1 MSSATGEGSQG
12 ARATYRAALNNEK
25 RHDHVALTVPC
36 CGTGAKVTALSPW
49 FMDGIVAYETVKEM
63 LSKGEKL
70 LFAPINLS
78 GYIKFLP
85 GPRVYLVERLTGG
98 NYSEPFIVN
107 QLAFADK
114 QDGPMMGTT
123 MQGKPIG
130 FFFPFDEQLV
140 TGTYTFKL
148 RKNGRGG
155 QLFRDVPWFDNHE
168 FHGIDGF
175 SQIVDDLQDNPKG
188 KFSNN
193 LYKKLCGGDAIPVDQ
208 YMCGFDGVPIKP
220 YLDLANKEG
229 LTKLADVEAD
239 VCSRVDKHGFLIFKG
254 TTYRVV
260 WFTERK
266 DVDYGKQTLFT
277 VNCVIQRNGVE
288 NVPAHPFTLGGQ
300 VEQLKPH
307 VAKGNLVGLTL
318 KAKILYTMYG
328 EDAVEEPS
336 YIYHSAFVDCGS
348 CNEGKWCTGNA
359 VSGFACECGAPYSAN
374 EVLLQSSGLV
384 KPNALFC
391 ATCPFAK
398 GDRCSLEC
406 KHTIPQVV
414 SYLSEKCF
422 VFPSG
427 KSFVLAFGGALYT
440 YMGCAEGTMYFVP
453 RAKSVVSRIGT
464 ACFTGCVGAW
474 DKVQQVANLFT
485 QKAQQQLNF
494 VNEFVV
500 SDVVLAILTGTTSKV
515 DELCS
520 LLKNVTFEKM
530 RDYCV
535 KHGIKVTMGDYVYG
549 AINVGGS
556 NVKSAA
562 INAPFVV
569 LSKFG
574 ESFKKIAAVPFKV
587 ADSFLQTCEYL
598 SDCIVYRVLPYELE
612 DVSDFVQLLFN
623 CVEISSA
630 SVYFASVAIKEK
642 VSTMFNALPVS
653 VQTAAK
659 TFIDVCVRATLCTVK
674 FLNDL
679 LGLVK
684 LVVYKA
690 YVYTSVGFVSTLQKT
705 SPAAQK
711 LLDVLSKAFKLLHKK
726 VSWAGSKVQAVIYE
740 GKDALVFSSGTY
752 HCVTAPGSVVG
763 AHLDA
768 TIPGEVAKKQLSM
781 LTATNYST
789 TVDVRPKTR
798 TVELVYGQ
806 LETTNMHSPDVIVGD
821 YVIISDK
828 VFVRSEEDGQLAFYP
843 MCTNGKAVPRMFTLK
858 GGAPIKKVSFG
869 NDEVHEID
877 SVRTVTVEYNLHPV
891 LNTLLSNTELK
902 TFVVDKDLTVSEFAL
917 VVQEA
922 VADLLS
928 KLLRGIVL
936 DDFDLEDFIDAKV
949 YCFNLDGDE
958 VWKSTMIF
966 STHPVDCDDEE
977 IDDALDEDYS
987 SSEDEESDSWAEMV
1001 DAIFPLSDEA
1011 EGDVVVE
1018 EQSLA
1023 DDAGIVSSS
1032 AAAGKIVPM
1041 HDVNVDSVL
1050 SSEGIMCVDDEPK
1063 GVAPPVEEEIVETK
1077 VPTTPIP
1084 EESANPVLAD
1094 ADSSMQA
1101 ECVEH
1106 SVVVE
1111 TISQDVAKPQT
1122 LPRDAE
1128 VAAKSGDD
1136 SIVEQ
1141 CVVDQISEGV
1151 PKGVAPP
1158 VVEEI
1163 VEAKAPTAP
1172 CQEVSVDP
1180 EPSLKED
1187 KPHIEC
1193 QQQVADNVD
1202 KNVQLAQVGAIKEC
1216 QSDPLKNYKHKV
1228 LSGNVTIILA
1238 DAIKVAKSFSSSV
1251 LVNAANIHLKHAGG
1265 IAAAINNASKGAV
1278 QKESDEYIKTN
1289 GALQVGDAVLL
1300 KGHGLAN
1307 HILHVVGPDARQGQ
1321 DVTVLSKCYKA
1332 MNAHPLVV
1340 TPLVSSGIFGVDPKI
1355 SLQMLQQVAKTR
1367 FLVCVN
1373 STVVYDELTKVVV
1386 PRGLTF
1392 SFEGMRSAVSK
1403 AKEYGFTMFICVD
1416 HKQNLKLLK
1425 TLGVKADKKQS
1436 TANGVRYYCYTADDT
1451 IPNLVAV
1458 ANKQKGIVA
1467 MPLGYVT
1474 HGFDLMQAGA
1484 ILKMVTVPYVCL
1496 LANKEQLAILQGDV
1510 VKSTP
1515 FEEFVNGIK
1524 KNGYAH
1530 WQLVQGEILVNGVS
1544 YNKLLQWSDQTV
1556 VYSNSKLFVLKNGN
1570 LLSFEG
1576 VEQCRSYLNSRT
1588 TQQLSIEVL
1597 VTVDGINFRSAILNN
1612 KSTFRSQLGTVFLD
1626 GVDVSDAIPS
1636 IDKNGVSLYIADNLS
1651 KEELAAVK
1659 DAYGVDDPT
1668 FLYKFYSIR
1677 TKVVKW
1683 KMAMCEGTP
1692 SLCLNSNNCY
1702 LNTAVM
1708 MLDCLK
1714 DVKFNIPALQSA
1726 YMKFKGGDF
1735 GDFISLLMAYGNCT
1749 YGQPDDASMLIH
1761 TALSKAELIVSAR
1774 MVWREWCD
1782 HCGVKDVVI
1791 TGIKACVYLGVQSLQ
1806 ELRECGRDIC
1816 QCGGVRF
1823 RQLVECVTPWLLLSG
1838 PPNEELVANPDFVAF
1853 NVFIGHEAGVGHFV
1867 HARVKKGLLY
1877 KYDSGSLTKASD
1889 WKCKVTDRL
1898 YPGQKYTAECEIVV
1912 YSLDGNQKAEKQPD
1926 LSAYYVKD
1934 GKYFTNKPSLEF
1946 TPATVVSGVVYTNSC
1961 FNDDDAIGNAFNKL
1975 LGFDKNKPASKQLTY
1990 SLLPKED
1997 GDVLLAEFKLYDP
2010 MYKNGAAYK
2019 GKPILWVNNGLYDS
2033 KLNKYNRASLR
2044 QIFDIQPVETN
2055 NRFASLKVEEVA
2067 EQPTSHVQEET
2078 LVSEKSE
2085 LKIVKCK
2092 GLSKPFVKNG
2102 FSFISDDKGILTVEY
2117 LTREDMHTLYVNP
2130 KSQIIVLKD
2139 NWLSGLFQM
2148 HTVQSGDL
2156 NVVASSG
2163 SLTKKVKLLFK
2174 TSSMCKEFL
2183 SRTFVA
2189 TKCVN
2194 SVVSATVRKVCCN
2207 RDIFLRTFSFIK
2219 MLCFIPF
2226 RHFNKQKECVN
2237 VDVSALSIAGVVTG
2251 NVIKQCCRTGFYL
2264 FKQKLR
2270 RIDWKSSLRWL
2281 FFMLTTVVMLFSVYH
2296 LYVFNAVLTSD
2307 AIKEV
2312 NTGIK
2317 GVYYRISSY
2326 LGITSVCDGLSNS
2339 YRNASFNRDD
2349 YCEKLGYVCHWC
2361 LMGQDSITHY
2371 SAIQIVQ
2378 TNLSYYV
2385 LNVDWLWFW
2394 VELGVAYLMYTPA
2407 FNWVLLVC
2415 TLQHFFSQTNHIIN
2429 WRSYNFVMSGV
2440 YLLATYIPLCGL
2452 LRIYNVLAALWYLRR
2467 FYNHAINGCKDT
2479 ACMLC
2484 YKRNRLT
2491 RVEASTV
2498 VCGVKRTFYI
2508 TANGGTSFCSRHN
2521 WNCVDCDTAGLG
2533 NTFIC
2538 EEVANDL
2545 TTSLRRLVKP
2555 TDRSHYYVE
2564 SVEVKNSVVQLNYTR
2579 DGQLCYERVP
2589 LCNFSNLDK
2598 FKFKEV
2604 CKSTT
2609 GIPEFNF
2616 VIYDS
2621 TDRGQENL
2629 ARSACVYYS
2638 QVLCKS
2644 ILLVDS
2650 NLMSTVGDSSAIAIR
2665 MLDSFVNSFA
2675 SLYNVSRDKLEKLIS
2690 TAKDCVKRGEDL
2702 QSVLKTFIQAARVHA
2717 NVESDV
2723 ETCSIVDGIQYA
2735 HKNDIELVTD
2745 SFNNYIPSY
2754 VKPDSI
2760 ATTDLGCLIDLK
2772 AASVNPASMRNA
2784 NGACVWNVDAYLK
2797 LSDSLKRQIRVACR
2811 KCSLNFKLTTSKL
2824 RAQDN
2829 ILSVKFSVTKFVGGS
2844 LNSNL
2849 CSFLLKMYAVF
2860 TICVLVLAILM
2871 YCILPTFNIAKV
2883 DFNNDRILG
2892 YKVLDNGI
2900 VRDVGIDDKCF
2911 ANKYNAFDSWYQ
2923 QEFCGNYENDHNCPV
2938 VVAIIA
2944 GISGERVPGV
2954 PTSLT
2959 WLGNQILFFVSRVFA
2974 TNSNICYTPSS
2985 EIAYERFSDSGCV
2998 LSSECTLFKDAVG
3011 NMVPYCYDAN
3021 VLPGAVPYDTMLPHV
3036 RYDLYDS
3043 NMFIKFP
3050 EVVFEGT
3057 LRIVKT
3063 LKTQYCR
3070 INSCEWSEAGL
3081 CVSTNGSWML
3091 NNEHYANKPGVYCG
3105 SDYLDIVR
3113 RTVTSLFH
3121 PITYFQLTTSL
3132 FMGFCL
3138 CVAFVVVFYYI
3149 NKFKRAFADYT
3160 QCVLIAGM
3168 ATMLNGLCLCFVAS
3182 NPFLI
3187 VPYSVFYYYSTF
3199 YVTNEPAVVMH
3210 ASWLI
3215 MFFPIASVWL
3225 VCAYLAAICLRHCF
3239 WVLAYFSRKKVD
3251 VFTDGKLNCTFQ
3263 EAAANIFV
3271 VNRDTYVALR
3281 NAISQ
3286 DVYNKYLGM
3295 FNKYKYFSGVMDT
3308 AAYRE
3313 ASAAHLAKA
3322 LQVFSENGSDLLYQP
3337 PNCSIASSVLQ
3348 SGLVKMAHPSGA
3360 VEQCIVQV
3368 TCGSMTLNGLWLD
3381 NIVYCPRH
3389 VMCPQDQLVDP
3400 NYDALLN
3407 SMTNHSFII
3416 QRHGRSTAN
3425 LRCIG
3430 HAMHGTLLKLTVDS
3444 ANPETP
3450 AYTFTTVKQ
3459 GSSFSVLACY
3469 NGRPAG
3475 TYTVVMRPNS
3485 TIKGSFLCGSC
3496 GSVGYI
3502 KEGNIINFCYMH
3514 QMELSNGTHTGSSFD
3529 GNMYGNFQD
3538 RQIYQAQS
3546 SDKYC
3551 TLNVVAWLY
3560 AAVLNGCNWFVKPN
3574 KTSVAAFNEWA
3585 LSNQFTEFVSTQA
3598 LELLAVK
3605 TGVQVEQLL
3614 YAIQQLN
3621 NGFQGNVILGSTML
3635 EDEYTPEDVNMQMM
3649 GVVMQSSVR
3658 KITYGFVHW
3667 LLATFVLTYVVIL
3680 QLTKFTIWNFLFNVI
3695 PLQLTPIMFVM
3706 LALAM
3711 LCVKHKHTF
3720 LTTFL
3725 LPGALCLTYANL
3737 VYEPNTPVSSFLIK
3751 CVNWLNPEGTYM
3763 RTTHMDLGVYVSL
3776 CLALFVAVRRLYKPS
3791 VTNIAFALTSLVMW
3805 LYSYSVGD
3813 AASPIVYLQFVT
3825 ASSSDYMLTVFL
3837 AVNVAK
3843 CLTYLISM
3851 YFTTLSVVIPE
3862 VKIVLLMYICIGFV
3876 CTMYFGVF
3884 SFLNLK
3890 MRSPMGVYAYEVSTQ
3905 EFRYMNANGLRA
3917 PRNSWEAM
3925 LLNFKLLGV
3934 GGVPCIKIASVQ
3946 SKLTD
3951 LKCTSVVLLSVLQ
3964 QLHLEAN
3971 SKAWSHCVKL
3981 HNDILSTS
3989 DPSEAFEK
3997 FVALLATLMSF
4008 SGSVDL
4014 EALASELLDNPSIL
4028 QSTLTEFSHLA
4039 SYAELE
4045 TAQKSYQEAVAS
4057 GDASPQ
4063 MLKALQ
4069 KAVNVAKN
4077 TYEKDKS
4084 IARKLERMA
4093 EQAMTSMY
4101 KQARA
4106 EDKKSKIV
4114 SAMQTMLFGM
4124 IKKLDNDVLNGIISN
4139 ARNGCIPLSIIP
4151 LCASNKLRVV
4161 IPDMQIW
4168 KQVVTYPVLSYAG
4181 ALWDVTL
4188 INNVDGEVVRPS
4200 DVIDTNENLT
4210 WPLLLECTRAVAS
4223 AVKLQNNEIKPT
4235 GLKTMVVSA
4244 GQEQNSCTVNLK
4256 SVAYY
4261 EPVQGRKM
4269 LMGIL
4274 SENAHLKWARVEGQD
4289 GFITV
4294 ELQPPCKFLI
4304 AGSKGPEVRYLYFVK
4319 NLNNLHR
4326 GQLLGHIAAT
4336 VRLQAGSNTE
4346 YASNSSV
4353 LSLVN
4358 FAVDP
4363 SRAYI
4368 DYVNAGGA
4376 PLTNCVKMLTPKTGT
4391 GIAIS
4396 VKPESNL
4403 DQETYG
4409 GASVCLY
4416 CRAHIEHP
4424 DVSGVCKFKGKFV
4437 QIPAQCTRDPVGF
4450 CLANVQCNVCQYWV
4464 GYGCNC
4470 DSLRENTML
4479 HSKDTN
4485 FLNRVRGSIVNARIE
4500 PCASGLATDVVYRA
4514 FDICNYK
4521 ARVAGIGKHYKT
4533 NTCRFVEL
4541 DDQGHKLD
4549 SYFVVK
4555 RHTMENYEL
4564 ERHCYDLLKDCDS
4577 VAAHDFFV
4585 FDVDK
4590 TKTPHIV
4597 RQRLTE
4603 YTMMDLVYALRHFD
4617 QNNCEVLKS
4626 ILVRYGCCEESY
4638 FDNKLWF
4645 DFVENP
4651 DVIRVYHK
4659 LGELVRRA
4667 MLSTVKFCDHMV
4679 KSGLVGVL
4687 TLDNQD
4693 LNGKWYD
4700 FGDFVITQPGAG
4712 VAVVDSYYSYLMP
4725 ILSMT
4730 DALAAETHRDCDLSK
4745 PLIEWS
4751 LLDYDFTDYKMCL
4764 FEKYFKHWDQPYHPN
4779 CVNCA
4784 DDRCILHC
4792 ANFNV
4797 LFSMTLPK
4805 TSFGPLVRKVYVD
4818 GVPFVVSCGYHY
4830 KELGLVMNMDV
4841 NMHSHRLSL
4850 KELMMYAADPA
4861 MHVASSNALLD
4872 LRTSCFSVA
4881 ALATGLTFQTVR
4893 PGNFNQDFYDFVV
4906 SKGFFKEGSSVTLK
4920 HFFFAQ
4926 DGHAAITDYNYYSYN
4941 LPTMCDIKQL
4951 LFCLEVVNKYFDI
4964 YEGGCLNAS
4973 EVIVN
4978 NLDKSAGYPFN
4989 KFGKARVY
4997 YESMSFQEQD
5007 ELFALT
5013 KRNVVPTITQMN
5025 LKYAISAKNRARTVA
5040 GVSILSTMTN
5050 RQYHQKMLKSMAA
5063 TRGATCVIGTTK
5075 FYGGWDFM
5083 LKTLYKDV
5091 DNPELMGWDYPKCD
5105 RAMPNMCR
5113 IFASLVL
5120 ARKHSTCCTNS
5131 DRFYRLANECAQVLS
5146 EYVLCGGGYYVKP
5159 GGTSSG
5165 DATTA
5170 YANSVFNILQAVTSN
5185 VGALMGAN
5193 GNKII
5198 DKEVKDMQFEL
5209 YVNIYRNSKPDF
5221 KFVDK
5226 YYAFL
5231 NRHFSMMI
5239 LSDDGV
5245 VCYNKDYAER
5255 GYIAGIQNFK
5265 ETLYY
5270 QNNVFLSEA
5279 KCWVEPDIE
5288 KGPHEFCSQHTL
5300 LIKEGDDHYFLPYP
5314 DPSRIL
5320 SAGCFVDDI
5329 IKTDGTL
5336 MVERFVSLAIDAY
5349 PLTKHDNIEYQNVFW
5364 VYLQYI
5370 EKLYK
5375 DLTGHMLDTY
5385 SVMLCGDNSSKFWEE
5400 QFYKDLYSAPTTL
5413 QAVGSC
5419 VVCHSQT
5426 SLRCGTCIRR
5436 PFLCCKCCYDHVI
5449 ATPHKMVLS
5458 VSPYVCNAPGCDV
5471 SDVTKLY
5478 LGGMSYFCV
5487 NHKPI
5492 CSFPLCANGLVFG
5505 LYKNM
5510 CTGSASI
5517 AEFNRLATCDWSESG
5532 DYTLANTTTEPLK
5545 LFAAETLRAT
5555 EEASKQSYAIATIK
5569 EIVGE
5574 RELILVWE
5582 AGKSKPP
5589 LNRNY
5594 VFTGYHITKNS
5605 KVQLGEY
5612 VFERVDYSETVTY
5625 KSSTTY
5631 KLSIG
5636 DIFVLTS
5643 HSVATLSAPTVVN
5656 QEKYVKIV
5664 GLYPTI
5670 TVPEEFSNHVVNFQK
5685 VGYNKFVTVQGPP
5698 GTGKSHFAIGLAI
5711 YYPTARIIFTACS
5724 HAAVDALC
5732 EKAFKY
5738 LNIAKCSRI
5747 IPAKARVECYDR
5759 FKVNETTSQYV
5770 FSTINALPE
5779 TTADI
5784 LVVDEVSMCTNYD
5797 LSIINARVK
5806 AKHIV
5811 YVGDPAQLPA
5821 PRTLLTRG
5829 TLEPENFNSVTRF
5842 MCNLGPDIFLS
5853 TCYRCPKEIVTTV
5866 SALVYNNKLLS
5877 KKEQS
5882 GQCFKVLYKGCVT
5895 HDASSAI
5902 NRPQLVFVKNFIAA
5916 NPAWSKAVFISPYNS
5931 QNAVARSM
5939 LGLNTQTVD
5948 SSQGSEYPYVI
5959 FCQTADTAHANNI
5972 NRFNVAVTRA
5982 QKGILCVMTS
5992 QALFD
5997 SLQFSELS
6005 INNYKLQ
6012 SQIVTGLYKD
6022 CSREMSG
6029 LSPAYAP
6036 TYMSVDEKF
6045 KTNDELCVN
6054 LNIPTNVSYSRVISR
6069 MGFKLD
6075 ASIPNY
6081 PKLFITK
6088 EEAIRQVRSWIGFD
6102 VEGAHASRNACG
6114 TNVPLQLG
6122 FSTGVNFVVQPV
6134 GVVDTDWG
6142 NMLTN
6147 ISAKPP
6153 PGEQFKHLVPLMHKG
6168 AAWPVVRRRIVQMVS
6183 DTLDKLSDH
6192 CTFVCWAHGFELTS
6206 ASYFCKIGKEQK
6218 CCMCN
6223 RRAGAYSSPL
6233 HSYACWTHSSGYDY
6247 VYNPFFVDVQQW
6259 GYVGNL
6265 ATNHDRYCTLH
6276 QGAHVASNDAIMTRC
6291 LAIHSCFIERVDWDI
6306 EYPYISHE
6314 KQLNSFC
6321 RVVERNVVRAAL
6333 LAGAF
6338 DRVYDIGNPKGI
6350 PIVEDP
6356 VVDWH
6361 YYDAQPLRKNVKQL
6375 FYTEAMASDFND
6387 GLCLFWNCN
6396 VPLYPNNAI
6405 VCRFDTRVH
6414 SEFNLPGCN
6423 GGSLYVNKHAFHTP
6437 AYDVSAFR
6445 NLKPMPFFY
6454 YSTTPCEVHG
6464 NGSMLEDIDY
6474 VPLKSAVCVTACNL
6488 GGAVCRKHAI
6498 EYREY
6503 VEAYNLVSA
6512 AGFRLWCYKTFDIY
6526 NLWSTFSKV
6535 QGLENIAFNVVKH
6548 GHFKGVEGE
6557 LPVAVV
6563 NDKIFTK
6570 SGVNDVCVFENKTNL
6585 PTNVAFELYAK
6596 RAVRSHPDFKLLK
6609 NLQADVCYK
6618 HVLWDYERCNIY
6630 GTATIG
6636 VCKYTDIEIN
6646 TALNICFDIRDQG
6659 SLEKFLT
6666 LPNGILISD
6675 RKIKNYPCVVGPDYA
6690 YFNGAIIRDSETIK
6704 QPVNF
6709 YIYKKL
6715 NGEFLQFSDSI
6726 YTQGRSCSDFEPCTQ
6741 MEKDFLSM
6749 ESNIFIKKYNLEG
6762 YAFEHVV
6769 YGDFSHTTLG
6779 GLHLLIGLYKKSLD
6793 GHIIMEEMLKES
6805 ATIHNYFVTETN
6817 TASFKAVCSV
6827 IDLTLDDFVQIL
6839 KSLDLGVVSKVVKI
6853 PIDLTFVEFMLWCK
6867 EGQVQTFY
6875 PRLQASNDWKPGLA
6889 MPSLFKVQNVNLEP
6903 CQLVNYGQSISMPRG
6918 VHMNIAK
6925 YMQLAQYLNTCTI
6938 AVPANMRVMHFGAGS
6953 DKGVSPG
6960 TSVLRQW
6967 LPSDAVLI
6975 DNDINNF
6982 VSDADITLYGDCVTV
6997 RIGQQVDLVVSDMY
7011 DPSTKNVRESN
7022 ESKAL
7027 FFTYLCNFIN
7037 KNLALGGSVAI
7048 KITEHS
7054 WSAELY
7060 ELMGKFAWWTVFCT
7074 NANASSSEG
7083 FLIGVNYLGTF
7094 KEVIDG
7100 SAMHA
7105 NYIFWRNSTPMNLST
7120 YSLFDLSKFSLKLKG
7135 TPILQLKESQINELV
7150 VSLLSQGKLLIR
7162 DNDTLSVSTDVLVNV
7177 YKNNPK
7183 RGNMYRC

>member
-1 MSSATGEGSQG
+1 MSSATGVGSQG

-25 RHDHVALTVPC
+25 RQDHTTLTVPC
-36 CGTGAKVTALSPW
+36 CGTGVKVSSLSPW
-49 FMDGIVAYETVKEM
+49 FMDGETAYRTVKDA
-63 LSKGEKL
+63 LLKGEKL
-70 LFAPINLS
+70 LFAPSNLS
-78 GYIKFLP
+78 GYIKHLP

-107 QLAFADK
+107 QLAWAED
-114 QDGPMMGTT
+114 QHGPIFGTT
-123 MQGKPIG
+123 MQGKPVG
-130 FFFPFDEQLV
+130 CFFPYDACLE

-148 RKNGRGG
+148 RKNGLGG
-155 QLFRDVPWFDNHE
+155 QLFRERPMYECNDFR
-168 FHGIDGF
+168 GIPDF
-175 SQIVDDLQDNPKG
+175 SAFVDDLQENPKG

-193 LYKKLCGGDAIPVDQ
+193 LFKKLTGGDFIPVDQ
-208 YMCGFDGVPIKP
+208 YMCGFDGQPVKA
-220 YLDLANKEG
+220 YLSLVTKEG
-229 LTKLADVEAD
+229 LTTLSDIEAD
-239 VCSRVDKHGFLIFKG
+239 VRSRVDKQGFLIFKG
-254 TTYRVV
+254 KTYRVV

-266 DVDYGKQTLFT
+266 DVAYDKQTLFT
-277 VNCVIQRNGVE
+277 VNCVMQRNGLE
-288 NVPAHPFTLGGQ
+288 CVPAHPFTLGGR
-300 VEQLKPH
+300 VNVLKPR
-307 VAKGNLVGLTL
+307 VVKGNLVDLTL
-318 KAKILYTMYG
+318 KSKILFTMYG
-328 EDAVEEPS
+328 EGAIDDPS
-336 YIYHSAFVDCGS
+336 YIYHSAFVDCSECG
-348 CNEGKWCTGNA
+348 EGVWCTGNA
-359 VSGFACECGAPYSAN
+359 VSGFACECGAQYKST

-384 KPNALFC
+384 KPNAIFC
-391 ATCPFAK
+391 ATCPFAE
-398 GDRCSLEC
+398 GDSCTSEC
-406 KHTIPQVV
+406 KHTIAQVI
-414 SYLSEKCF
+414 SNLSDKCV
-422 VFPSG
+422 VFPQG
-427 KSFVLAFGGALYT
+427 KSFVLIYGGVVYA
-440 YMGCAEGTMYFVP
+440 YMGCAQGTMYFVP
-453 RAKSVVSRIGT
+453 RATSVVSRIGDS
-464 ACFTGCVGAW
+464 CFTGCVGVW
-474 DKVQQVANLFT
+474 SKVQQIANLFT
-485 QKAQQQLNF
+485 EKAQQHLNF
-494 VNEFVV
+494 VNNFVV
-500 SDVVLAILTGTTSKV
+500 SDVVVALLTGTTSSVEKLH
-515 DELCS
+515 D
-520 LLKNVTFEKM
+520 LLENVTFEKV
-530 RDYCV
+530 RNHFAA
-535 KHGIKVTMGDYVYG
+535 HGIKVTMGNYVES
-549 AINVGGS
+549 AINVGLS
-556 NVKSAA
+556 SLTTAA
-562 INAPFVV
+562 INAPFMV
-569 LSKFG
+569 LSNLG
-574 ESFKKIAAVPFKV
+574 ETFKKCAAVPFKKCG
-587 ADSFLQTCEYL
+587 SFMQMCKHL
-598 SDCIVYRVLPYELE
+598 SDSVVFRVLPYDLQ
-612 DVSDFVQLLFN
+612 SSQDFFDLLLNCVQL
-623 CVEISSA
+623 SA
-630 SVYFASVAIKEK
+630 ASLYFASQSVTTRAF
-642 VSTMFNALPVS
+642 VMLDALPVS
-653 VQTAAK
+653 VKNVAR
-659 TFIDVCVRATLCTVK
+659 TFIETCLCAANFTLKVLCELV
-674 FLNDL
+674 N
-679 LGLVK
+679 LVK
-684 LVVYKA
+684 VIFSKA
-690 YVYTSVGFVSTLQKT
+690 YVYTRAGFVATMEYV
-705 SPAAQK
+705 SPLTQR
-711 LLDVLSKAFKLLHKK
+711 LLDALSKAMRLLHKK
-726 VSWAGSKVQAVIYE
+726 VSWAGSKVHAVIFE
-740 GKDALVFSSGTY
+740 GKDALVFPSGTY

-768 TIPGEVAKKQLSM
+768 TIPGDFTKKQLSM
-781 LTATNYST
+781 LSVIGHSS

-798 TVELVYGQ
+798 TLEVVYGQ
-806 LETTNMHSPDVIVGD
+806 LEETNTHSPPIVVGD
-821 YVIISDK
+821 FVVVSDK
-828 VFVRSEEDGQLAFYP
+828 VFVRSEEEGQPVFYP
-843 MCTNGKAVPRMFTLK
+843 MCTNGRAVPTLFKLK
-858 GGAPIKKVSFG
+858 GGAPIKKVTFG
-869 NDEVHEID
+869 EDQVKEVAA
-877 SVRTVTVEYNLHPV
+877 VRTVTVEYNIHPV
-891 LNTLLSNTELK
+891 LNVLLGNTDLK
-902 TFVVDKDLTVSEFAL
+902 TFVVAKDLSVSEFSS
-917 VVQEA
+917 VVQEE
-922 VADLLS
+922 VASLLA
-928 KLLRGIVL
+928 KLLHGVEI
-936 DDFDLEDFIDAKV
+936 DDFDLEEFIETQCYV
-949 YCFNLDGDE
+949 FNQEGDE
-958 VWKSTMIF
+958 EWKSNMVF
-966 STHPVDCDDEE
+966 SVHPVECDEE
-977 IDDALDEDYS
+977 EDYE
-987 SSEDEESDSWAEMV
+987 SENEEDSPIVGGEEDSWASIV
-1001 DAIFPLSDEA
+1001 DAVFPIDETDVNDQQQN
-1011 EGDVVVE
+1011 DVV
-1018 EQSLA
+1018 QGF
-1023 DDAGIVSSS
+1023 DDGVLCDTIISENQE
-1032 AAAGKIVPM
+1032 
-1041 HDVNVDSVL
+1041 DVK
-1050 SSEGIMCVDDEPK
+1050 PK
-1063 GVAPPVEEEIVETK
+1063 GVAPPVDL
-1077 VPTTPIP
+1077 TPKK
-1084 EESANPVLAD
+1084 A
-1094 ADSSMQA
+1094 
-1101 ECVEH
+1101 
-1106 SVVVE
+1106 
-1111 TISQDVAKPQT
+1111 T
-1122 LPRDAE
+1122 
-1128 VAAKSGDD
+1128 
-1136 SIVEQ
+1136 
-1141 CVVDQISEGV
+1141 
-1151 PKGVAPP
+1151 
-1158 VVEEI
+1158 
-1163 VEAKAPTAP
+1163 VEAKALTATP
-1172 CQEVSVDP
+1172 ELETQEVSVNP
-1180 EPSLKED
+1180 ELPSSSGLKSHED
-1187 KPHIEC
+1187 AELKDVASSVE
-1193 QQQVADNVD
+1193 QVFNKLEPEKQVREHV
-1202 KNVQLAQVGAIKEC
+1202 KNTKCAQVEPIFR
-1216 QSDPLKNYKHKV
+1216 YKHKV
-1228 LSGNVTIILA
+1228 LDGCVTIVLA
-1238 DAIKVAKSFSSSV
+1238 DAIQVSKSYSDSV
-1251 LVNAANIHLKHAGG
+1251 LVNAANIHLRHSGG
-1265 IAAAINNASKGAV
+1265 IAAAINNASKDAV
-1278 QKESDEYIKTN
+1278 QKESDAYIKAN
-1289 GALQVGDAVLL
+1289 GNLAVGDAILL
-1300 KGHGLAN
+1300 DGHGIAKN
-1307 HILHVVGPDARQGQ
+1307 ILHVVGPDARQNQ
-1321 DVTVLSKCYKA
+1321 DVTLLTRCYKA
-1332 MNAHPLVV
+1332 MNAYPLIV
-1340 TPLVSSGIFGVDPKI
+1340 TPLVSSGIFGVDPSV
-1355 SLQMLQQVAKTR
+1355 SLQMLQSVAKTR

-1373 STVVYDELTKVVV
+1373 SETVYNKLTKVVV
-1386 PRGLTF
+1386 PTGLTY
-1392 SFEGMRSAVSK
+1392 SFEGMRGAVSK
-1403 AKEYGFTMFICVD
+1403 AREYDFTLFVCVE
-1416 HKQNLKLLK
+1416 HAANVKLLRR
-1425 TLGVKADKKQS
+1425 LGVNPSVKKS
-1436 TANGVRYYCYTADDT
+1436 TVDGVRYYCYNAKDP
-1451 IPNLVAV
+1451 IANIVEA
-1458 ANKQKGIVA
+1458 ANKTKGIVA
-1467 MPLGYVT
+1467 MPLGYIT
-1474 HGFDLMQAGA
+1474 HGFDLIQARA
-1484 ILKMVTVPYVCL
+1484 IVNMVTVPYVCL
-1496 LANKEQLAILQGDV
+1496 LASKDQLAMMQGDDMNG
-1510 VKSTP
+1510 SP
-1515 FEEFVNGIK
+1515 LADFVSSIK
-1524 KNGYAH
+1524 GHKGYAH
-1530 WQLVQGEILVNGVS
+1530 WHLVQGEILVNGTS
-1544 YNKLLQWSDQTV
+1544 YSKLLHWSDQTIV
-1556 VYSNSKLFVLKNGN
+1556 CSKDKLFVLKNDN
-1570 LLSFEG
+1570 LLPFEN
-1576 VEQCRSYLNSRT
+1576 VEQCRSYLKSRT
-1588 TQQLSIEVL
+1588 TQQLDIEVL
-1597 VTVDGINFRSAILNN
+1597 VTIDGVNFRSARLNN
-1612 KSTFRSQLGTVFLD
+1612 KATFRSQLGAVFLN
-1626 GVDVSDAIPS
+1626 GVDISDTIP
-1636 IDKNGVSLYIADNLS
+1636 DVKCNGVSVYLADNLS
-1651 KEELAAVK
+1651 SNEMEALTET
-1659 DAYGVDDPT
+1659 YGFNEPS
-1668 FLYKFYSIR
+1668 FLYKYYSIR
-1677 TKVVKW
+1677 AQVAKW
-1683 KMAMCEGTP
+1683 KMSMCEGTP

-1702 LNTAVM
+1702 INAAVM
-1708 MLDCLK
+1708 MLDCLR
-1714 DVKFNIPALQSA
+1714 DIKFNVPALQAA
-1726 YMKFKGGDF
+1726 YMKFKGGDPC
-1735 GDFISLLMAYGNCT
+1735 DFIALLMVYGNCT
-1749 YGQPDDASMLIH
+1749 YGAPDDASMLLH
-1761 TALSKAELIVSAR
+1761 TALAKADLTVSAR
-1774 MVWREWCD
+1774 MLWREWCD
-1782 HCGVKDVVI
+1782 RCGTKDVVV
-1791 TGIKACVYLGVQSLQ
+1791 TGIKACVYVGVQSLE
-1806 ELRECGRDIC
+1806 ELRDCTQYLC

-1823 RQLVECVTPWLLLSG
+1823 RQLVEHVAPWVLISG
-1838 PPNEELVANPDFVAF
+1838 QPNEQLVSNPEFVAF
-1853 NVFIGHEAGVGHFV
+1853 NVFIGHEEGVGHYV
-1867 HARVKKGLLY
+1867 HARVNKGLLY
-1877 KYDSGSLTKASD
+1877 KYDSGSLAKASD
-1889 WKCKVTDRL
+1889 WKCKVTDKL
-1898 YPGQKYTAECEIVV
+1898 YPTQKYAVECEIISYV
-1912 YSLDGNQKAEKQPD
+1912 LDGNQKVEKSPD
-1926 LSAYYVKD
+1926 LSTYYVKD
-1934 GKYFTNKPSLEF
+1934 GKYYTSRPSLEF
-1946 TPATVVSGVVYTNSC
+1946 TPATVVKGAVYTNSC
-1961 FNDDDAIGNAFNKL
+1961 FIAGNDTIGASFNKL
-1975 LGFDKNKPASKQLTY
+1975 LGYDNTKPASKTLTY
-1990 SLLPKED
+1990 SLLPSLD
-1997 GDVLLAEFKLYDP
+1997 GDVLLAEFSFYDP
-2010 MYKNGAAYK
+2010 MYKNGAMYN
-2019 GKPILWVNNGLYDS
+2019 GKPILWVNNGLYDA
-2033 KLNKYNRASLR
+2033 KLNKFNRASLR
-2044 QIFDIQPVETN
+2044 QVYDVQPVETSN
-2055 NRFASLKVEEVA
+2055 KFAVLKVEEVKA
-2067 EQPTSHVQEET
+2067 EPQIQQIET
-2078 LVSEKSE
+2078 VKE
-2085 LKIVKCK
+2085 LKTVKCK
-2092 GLSKPFVKNG
+2092 GLSKPFVKDG
-2102 FSFISDDKGILTVEY
+2102 FSFVSDDKGMPVVEY
-2117 LTREDMHTLYVNP
+2117 LTQEDLHNLYVNP
-2130 KSQIIVLKD
+2130 RSQLIVLKD
-2139 NWLSGLFQM
+2139 NWLSGILQM

-2156 NVVASSG
+2156 NVVALSG
-2163 SLTKKVKLLFK
+2163 SLTQKVKLLFK
-2174 TSSMCKEFL
+2174 ASAIFKEFA
-2183 SRTFVA
+2183 SRTVSA
-2189 TKCVN
+2189 TKCV
-2194 SVVSATVRKVCCN
+2194 SGVVSATVRRLCN
-2207 RDIFLRTFSFIK
+2207 NNSSIFNNVFTFMK
-2219 MLCFIPF
+2219 MLIFIPF
-2226 RHFNKQKECVN
+2226 RHFNKTTESINVN
-2237 VDVSALSIAGVVTG
+2237 VNALSIAGVVTG
-2251 NVIKQCCRTGFYL
+2251 NVIKQCCTSAFYL
-2264 FKQKLR
+2264 FAQKLR
-2270 RIDWKSSLRWL
+2270 RVDWKSSLRLLL
-2281 FFMLTTVVMLFSVYH
+2281 FVLTTVVMLLSVYH
-2296 LYVFNAVLTSD
+2296 LYIFNAVLTSD
-2307 AIKEV
+2307 IIKEDRAGV
-2312 NTGIK
+2312 R
-2317 GVYYRISSY
+2317 GVYNKLTSYIVTSSP
-2326 LGITSVCDGLSNS
+2326 CDGFSRS
-2339 YRNASFNRDD
+2339 YRNASFNVDE
-2349 YCEKLGYVCHWC
+2349 YCEKYGYICRWC
-2361 LMGQDSITHY
+2361 LKGQDSVTKY
-2371 SAIQIVQ
+2371 TALQMNQI
-2378 TNLSYYV
+2378 NLSHYV
-2385 LNVDWLWFW
+2385 LNIDWFGF
-2394 VELGVAYLMYTPA
+2394 VFEVFIAYLMYTPA
-2407 FNWVLLVC
+2407 FNWVMLIC
-2415 TLQHFFSQTNHIIN
+2415 TLQYFFSQTSHIVN
-2429 WRSYNFVMSGV
+2429 WRSYNFLLSGI
-2440 YLLATYIPLCGL
+2440 YILTTYIPLGGL
-2452 LRIYNVLAALWYLRR
+2452 LRVYNVLACLWLLRK
-2467 FYNHAINGCKDT
+2467 FYNHVFNGCKDT
-2479 ACMLC
+2479 ACLLC

-2521 WNCVDCDTAGLG
+2521 WNCVECDTTGVG

-2555 TDRSHYYVE
+2555 TDKSHYYVE
-2564 SVEVKNSVVQLNYTR
+2564 SVELKDTAVQFNYTR
-2579 DGQLCYERVP
+2579 GGQLCYERVP
-2589 LCNFSNLDK
+2589 LCNFSNIDK

-2621 TDRGQENL
+2621 SDRGQENL

-2638 QVLCKS
+2638 QVLCRS
-2644 ILLVDS
+2644 ILLIDS
-2650 NLMSTVGDSSAIAIR
+2650 NLVTSVGDSSAIAIR
-2665 MLDSFVNSFA
+2665 LLDSFINTFA
-2675 SLYNVSRDKLEKLIS
+2675 NLYNVSRDKLEKLIF
-2690 TAKDCVKRGEDL
+2690 TARDCVKRGENL
-2702 QSVLKTFIQAARVHA
+2702 QNVLKTFIQAARVHA
-2717 NVESDV
+2717 NVESDI
-2723 ETCSIVDGIQYA
+2723 EDKTIVDGIQYA
-2735 HKNDIELVTD
+2735 QKYDIELVTD
-2745 SFNNYIPSY
+2745 SFNNYVPSY

-2760 ATTDLGCLIDLK
+2760 ATVDLGCLIDVK

-2784 NGACVWNVDAYLK
+2784 NGSCIWNVDAFLK

-2811 KCSLNFKLTTSKL
+2811 KCNLNFKLTTSKL
-2824 RAQDN
+2824 RAHDN
-2829 ILSVKFSVTKFVGGS
+2829 ILSVKYSVTKFVGGS
-2844 LNSNL
+2844 VSGKVRTSMFKL
-2849 CSFLLKMYAVF
+2849 YALF
-2860 TICVLVLAILM
+2860 TLSLVSLAILM
-2871 YCILPTFNIAKV
+2871 YCILPTFSMAKV
-2883 DFNNDRILG
+2883 DFHNDRTLG

-2900 VRDVGIDDKCF
+2900 VRNIGIDDKCF
-2911 ANKYNAFDSWYQ
+2911 ANKYSAFDVWYQ
-2923 QEFCGNYENDHNCPV
+2923 QNYGGTYENDVSCPV

-2944 GISGERVPGV
+2944 GIAGERVPGI
-2954 PTSLT
+2954 PTSVT
-2959 WLGNQILFFVSRVFA
+2959 WFRNQILFFVSRVFA
-2974 TNSNICYTPSS
+2974 SNNNICYTPNT
-2985 EIAYERFSDSGCV
+2985 EITYNKFSDSGCV
-2998 LSSECTLFKDAVG
+2998 LASECTLFKDALG
-3011 NMVPYCYDAN
+3011 NMLPYCHDAN
-3021 VLPGAVPYDTMLPHV
+3021 VLPGSVAYATMQPHV

-3043 NMFIKFP
+3043 DQYVKFP
-3050 EVVFEGT
+3050 EVVIEGT
-3057 LRIVKT
+3057 LRVVKT

-3070 INSCEWSEAGL
+3070 IGSCEFSEEGV
-3081 CVSTNGSWML
+3081 CISTNGSWML
-3091 NNEHYANKPGVYCG
+3091 YNENYANKPGVYCG
-3105 SDYLDIVR
+3105 FDYADIIR
-3113 RTVTSLFH
+3113 NLIMSLFQ

-3132 FMGFCL
+3132 FLGIGMCGVIIL
-3138 CVAFVVVFYYI
+3138 GFYYI

-3160 QCVLIAGM
+3160 MCVMVAGL
-3168 ATMLNGLCLCFVAS
+3168 ATALNGLCLCFVAS
-3182 NPFLI
+3182 NPFL
-3187 VPYSVFYYYSTF
+3187 VMPYSALYYYATF
-3199 YVTNEPAVVMH
+3199 YLTNEPAVIMH
-3210 ASWLI
+3210 VSWII
-3215 MFFPIASVWL
+3215 MFSPIIPLWTLCV
-3225 VCAYLAAICLRHCF
+3225 YIAAICIRHFF
-3239 WVLAYFSRKKVD
+3239 WVLAYFSRKKVS

-3263 EAAANIFV
+3263 EAAANIFIV
-3271 VNRDTYVALR
+3271 DRNTYVALR
-3281 NAISQ
+3281 NSISQ
-3286 DVYNKYLGM
+3286 EAFNKYLGM

-3322 LQVFSENGSDLLYQP
+3322 LQSFSETGSDVLYQP
-3337 PNCSIASSVLQ
+3337 PTCSVASSVLQ
-3348 SGLVKMAHPSGA
+3348 SGLVKMAHPSGV
-3360 VEQCIVQV
+3360 VENCVVQV

-3389 VMCPQDQLVDP
+3389 VMCPQEALADP

-3407 SMTNHSFII
+3407 SMTNHSFSI
-3416 QRHGRSTAN
+3416 QRHGKSTVS

-3430 HAMHGTLLKLTVDS
+3430 HAMQGTILKLTVDT
-3444 ANPETP
+3444 ANPDTP
-3450 AYTFTTVKQ
+3450 AYTFSTVKP
-3459 GSSFSVLACY
+3459 GSSFSVLASY
-3469 NGRPAG
+3469 NGRPTG
-3475 TYTVVMRPNS
+3475 NYTVVMRPNS

-3496 GSVGYI
+3496 GSVGYM
-3502 KEGNIINFCYMH
+3502 KEGNVITFCYIH
-3514 QMELSNGTHTGSSFD
+3514 QMELANGTHTGSAFD

-3538 RQIYQAQS
+3538 RQVYQALS

-3551 TLNVVAWLY
+3551 TTNVVAWLY
-3560 AAVLNGCNWFVKPN
+3560 AAVLNGINWFVKPN
-3574 KTSVAAFNEWA
+3574 KTTTTAFNEWA

-3598 LELLAVK
+3598 LDLLAVK
-3605 TGVQVEQLL
+3605 TGVSVEQLL
-3614 YAIQQLN
+3614 YSIQQLHQ
-3621 NGFQGNVILGSTML
+3621 GFQGKVILGSTML
-3635 EDEYTPEDVNMQMM
+3635 EDEYTPEDVNMQLL
-3649 GVVMQSSVR
+3649 GVVMQSGVKR
-3658 KITYGFVHW
+3658 ITYGLLHW
-3667 LLATFVLTYVVIL
+3667 CLATIVLTYVVFL
-3680 QLTKFTIWNFLFNVI
+3680 QLTKFTLWNFLLSTV
-3695 PLQLTPIMFVM
+3695 PLQVLPIILLVLAFV
-3706 LALAM
+3706 M

-3725 LPGALCLTYANL
+3725 LPGALCLTYANII
-3737 VYEPNTPVSSFLIK
+3737 YEPSNPVSSVLINF
-3751 CVNWLNPEGTYM
+3751 VNWLNPESTYM
-3763 RTTHMDLGVYVSL
+3763 RTTHMDLSVYVSL
-3776 CLALFVAVRRLYKPS
+3776 ILALLVVVKRLYKPT
-3791 VTNIAFALTSLVMW
+3791 VTNFAFAMTSCIMW
-3805 LYSYSVGD
+3805 VYSYSVGD
-3813 AASPIVYLQFVT
+3813 VSSPLVYLQFIT
-3825 ASSSDYMLTVFL
+3825 GITGDYMVTVFVVVTL
-3837 AVNVAK
+3837 AKYV
-3843 CLTYLISM
+3843 TYLLFA
-3851 YFTTLSVVIPE
+3851 YFSTLSLVIPE
-3862 VKIVLLMYICIGFV
+3862 IKITILVYICIGYL

-3890 MRSPMGVYAYEVSTQ
+3890 MRAPMGVYSYEVSTQ
-3905 EFRYMNANGLRA
+3905 EFRYMNAHGLRA
-3917 PRNSWEAM
+3917 PNNSWDAM

-3981 HNDILSTS
+3981 HNDILSAS
-3989 DPSEAFEK
+3989 DSQEAFEK
-3997 FVALLATLMSF
+3997 FVALFATLMSF

-4014 EALASELLDNPSIL
+4014 ETLASELLDNQTVL
-4028 QSTLTEFSHLA
+4028 QSALTEFSHLA
-4039 SYAELE
+4039 SFAELE
-4045 TAQKSYQEAVAS
+4045 AAQKSYQEAVAS
-4057 GDASPQ
+4057 GDSSPQ
-4063 MLKALQ
+4063 TLKALQ

-4077 TYEKDKS
+4077 NFEKDKS
-4084 IARKLERMA
+4084 VAKKLERMA

-4124 IKKLDNDVLNGIISN
+4124 IKKLDNDVLNGIVSN
-4139 ARNGCIPLSIIP
+4139 ARNGCVPLSIIP

-4161 IPDMQIW
+4161 IPDMNVW
-4168 KQVVTYPVLSYAG
+4168 KQVVTYPVFSYAG
-4181 ALWDVTL
+4181 ALWDITL
-4188 INNVDGEVVRPS
+4188 INNVDGEIVRPS
-4200 DVIDTNENLT
+4200 DVVETNEILT

-4244 GQEQNSCTVNLK
+4244 GLEQNSCTVSTL
-4256 SVAYY
+4256 AYY

-4274 SENAHLKWARVEGQD
+4274 SDNAHLKWARVEGQD

-4304 AGSKGPEVRYLYFVK
+4304 AGNKGPEVRYLYFVK

-4346 YASNSSV
+4346 LACNSSV

-4363 SRAYI
+4363 AKAYT
-4368 DYVNAGGA
+4368 DYVNSGGT

-4396 VKPESNL
+4396 VKPESTL
-4403 DQETYG
+4403 DQETFG

-4424 DVSGVCKFKGKFV
+4424 DVSGVCKYKGKFV
-4437 QIPAQCTRDPVGF
+4437 QIPSQCIRDPVGF
-4450 CLANVQCNVCQYWV
+4450 CLTNVQCNVCQYWV

-4470 DSLRENTML
+4470 DSLREPML
-4479 HSKDTN
+4479 HSQDTN
-4485 FLNRVRGSIVNARIE
+4485 FLNRVRGSSVNARLE
-4500 PCASGLATDVVYRA
+4500 PCGSGVATDVVYRA

-4521 ARVAGIGKHYKT
+4521 AKVAGIGKHYKT

-4549 SYFVVK
+4549 SYFIVK

-4564 ERHCYDLLKDCDS
+4564 EKRCYDMLKDCDA

-4585 FDVDK
+4585 FTIDK
-4590 TKTPHIV
+4590 VKTPHIV

-4603 YTMMDLVYALRHFD
+4603 YTMMDLVYSLRHFD

-4626 ILVRYGCCEESY
+4626 ILVKYGCCEASY

-4651 DVIRVYHK
+4651 DIIRVYHK
-4659 LGELVRRA
+4659 LGELVRKA
-4667 MLSTVKFCDHMV
+4667 LLNTVKFCEQMV
-4679 KSGLVGVL
+4679 EKGLVGVL

-4700 FGDFVITQPGAG
+4700 FGDFVVTQPGSG
-4712 VAVVDSYYSYLMP
+4712 VAIVDSYYSYLMP
-4725 ILSMT
+4725 VLSMT
-4730 DALAAETHRDCDLSK
+4730 DALAAETHRDCDITK

-4751 LLDYDFTDYKMCL
+4751 LSDYDFTDHKLYM
-4764 FEKYFKHWDQPYHPN
+4764 FEKYFKHWDQTYHPN

-4784 DDRCILHC
+4784 DDRCVLHC

-4797 LFSMTLPK
+4797 LFAMTLPK
-4805 TSFGPLVRKVYVD
+4805 TSFGPLVRKIFVD
-4818 GVPFVVSCGYHY
+4818 GVPFVISCGYHY

-4841 NMHSHRLSL
+4841 SMHRHRLSL

-4861 MHVASSNALLD
+4861 MHVASANALLD

-4881 ALATGLTFQTVR
+4881 ALTTGLTFQTVR
-4893 PGNFNQDFYDFVV
+4893 PGNFNQDFYNFVV

-4964 YEGGCLNAS
+4964 YDGGCLNAS

-4997 YESMSFQEQD
+4997 YESMSLQEQD
-5007 ELFALT
+5007 EMFAMT

-5083 LKTLYKDV
+5083 LRTLYKDV

-5120 ARKHSTCCTNS
+5120 ARKHSTCCSNR

-5170 YANSVFNILQAVTSN
+5170 YANSVFNILQATTAN
-5185 VGALMGAN
+5185 VSALMSAN
-5193 GNKII
+5193 GNKIV
-5198 DKEVKDMQFEL
+5198 DKEIRDMQFDL
-5209 YVNIYRNSKPDF
+5209 YVNVYRNSKPDF
-5221 KFVDK
+5221 KFIDK

-5231 NRHFSMMI
+5231 NKHFSMMI

-5245 VCYNKDYAER
+5245 VCYNRDYAAK
-5255 GYIAGIQNFK
+5255 GYVASIQNFK

-5279 KCWVEPDIE
+5279 KCWVEPDLE

-5349 PLTKHDNIEYQNVFW
+5349 PLTKHPDIEYQNVFW

-5385 SVMLCGDNSSKFWEE
+5385 SVMLCGDNSAKFWEE
-5400 QFYKDLYSAPTTL
+5400 QFYKDLYNAPTTL

-5487 NHKPI
+5487 SHKPI

-5517 AEFNRLATCDWSESG
+5517 TEFNRLATCDWSQSG
-5532 DYTLANTTTEPLK
+5532 DYALANTTTEPLK

-5582 AGKSKPP
+5582 VGKAKPP

-5631 KLSIG
+5631 KLSVG

-5643 HSVATLSAPTVVN
+5643 HSVATLTAPTVVN

-5685 VGYNKFVTVQGPP
+5685 VGYSKFVTVQGPP

-5711 YYPTARIIFTACS
+5711 YYPTARIIYTACS

-5759 FKVNETTSQYV
+5759 FKVNETNLQYV

-5797 LSIINARVK
+5797 LSIINSRIK

-5829 TLEPENFNSVTRF
+5829 TLEPENFNSVTRY
-5842 MCNLGPDIFLS
+5842 MCNLGPDIFLG

-5882 GQCFKVLYKGCVT
+5882 GQCFKVLYKGSVT

-5902 NRPQLVFVKNFIAA
+5902 NRPQLLFVKNFIAA

-5992 QALFD
+5992 QSLFD
-5997 SLQFSELS
+5997 SLQFAELS
-6005 INNYKLQ
+6005 TSNYKLQ

-6022 CSREMSG
+6022 CSREVAG

-6036 TYMSVDEKF
+6036 TYMSVDAKF

-6075 ASIPNY
+6075 ASIPGY

-6102 VEGAHASRNACG
+6102 VEGAHVSRNACG

-6122 FSTGVNFVVQPV
+6122 FSTGVNFVVQTV
-6134 GVVDTDWG
+6134 GAVDTDWG
-6142 NMLTN
+6142 TMLTN
-6147 ISAKPP
+6147 IAARPP
-6153 PGEQFKHLVPLMHKG
+6153 PGEQFKHLVPLMNKG
-6168 AAWPVVRRRIVQMVS
+6168 AAWPVVRRRIVQMLS
-6183 DTLDKLSDH
+6183 DTLDKLSDY

-6259 GYVGNL
+6259 GYIGNL

-6291 LAIHSCFIERVDWDI
+6291 LAIYSCFIERVDWDV

-6314 KQLNSFC
+6314 RQLNAFC
-6321 RVVERNVVRAAL
+6321 TVVERNVVRAAL
-6333 LAGAF
+6333 LAGSF
-6338 DRVYDIGNPKGI
+6338 ERVYDIGNPKGI

-6375 FYTEAMASDFND
+6375 FYTDDLASKFND

-6396 VPLYPNNAI
+6396 VPKYPNNAV

-6445 NLKPMPFFY
+6445 DLKPMPFFY
-6454 YSTTPCEVHG
+6454 YSTTPCEMHG
-6464 NGSMLEDIDY
+6464 NGNMLEDIDY

-6488 GGAVCRKHAI
+6488 GGAVCKKHAA
-6498 EYREY
+6498 EYRDY

-6526 NLWSTFSKV
+6526 NLWSSFTKV

-6548 GHFKGVEGE
+6548 GHFKSVEGE

-6585 PTNVAFELYAK
+6585 PTNIAFELYAK

-6609 NLQADVCYK
+6609 NLQVDVCYK
-6618 HVLWDYERCNIY
+6618 HVLWEYERGNIY

-6636 VCKYTDIEIN
+6636 VCKYTDIDIN
-6646 TALNICFDIRDQG
+6646 PALNVCFDVRDQG

-6666 LPNGILISD
+6666 FPNGTLISD
-6675 RKIKNYPCVVGPDYA
+6675 RKIKNYPCIVGPDYA
-6690 YFNGAIIRDSETIK
+6690 YFNGAIIRDSDTVK
-6704 QPVNF
+6704 QPVKF

-6715 NGEFLQFSDSI
+6715 NGEFLQFNDSI
-6726 YTQGRSCSDFEPCTQ
+6726 YTRGRSCSDFEPCTD
-6741 MEKDFLSM
+6741 MEKDFLSL
-6749 ESNIFIKKYNLEG
+6749 ESDVFIKKYQLEG

-6779 GLHLLIGLYKKSLD
+6779 GLHLLIGLYKKSLE
-6793 GHIIMEEMLKES
+6793 GHIIMEEMFKES
-6805 ATIHNYFVTETN
+6805 ATIHNYFITETN

-6827 IDLTLDDFVQIL
+6827 IDLSLDDFVQIL
-6839 KSLDLGVVSKVVKI
+6839 KSLDLGVVSKVVKV

-6867 EGQVQTFY
+6867 EGKVQTFY
-6875 PRLQASNDWKPGLA
+6875 PRLQGANDWKPGLA
-6889 MPSLFKVQNVNLEP
+6889 MPSLFKVQNVHLEP
-6903 CQLVNYGQSISMPRG
+6903 CQLANYGQSISMPRG

-6967 LPSDAVLI
+6967 LPHDAVLI
-6975 DNDINNF
+6975 DNDINSF
-6982 VSDADITLYGDCVTV
+6982 VSDVDITLFGDCVTV
-6997 RIGQQVDLVVSDMY
+6997 RVGQQVDLVISDMY
-7011 DPSTKNVRESN
+7011 DPNTKNVGDSN

-7060 ELMGKFAWWTVFCT
+7060 EIMGKFAWWTVFCT

-7094 KEVIDG
+7094 KEIIDG
-7100 SAMHA
+7100 HAMHA

-7120 YSLFDLSKFSLKLKG
+7120 YSLFDLSKFNLKLKG

-7150 VSLLSQGKLLIR
+7150 ISLVSQGKLLIR
-7162 DNDTLSVSTDVLVNV
+7162 DNDTLSVSTDVLVNT
-7177 YKNNPK
+7177 YKK
-7183 RGNMYRC
+7183 W